1 MQADLLLDLL
11 KGLLNLPDLVILAVV
26 LICMVLGFRRGFF
39 GSLYGLVGKLI
50 ALAAAFFA
58 ARAAAPIVA
67 KWVVTPI
74 VGDIFQNQAALGEAA
89 GLSPAVLAPVLKTVG
104 IAILTH
110 ISAEVCRDAKESGIA
125 AFVETAGAAVALCV
139 ALPLLRAVLDTV
151 TGLL

>member
-1 MQADLLLDLL
+1 MEDIL
-11 KGLLNLPDLVILAVV
+11 KIAAAAVAAAVCAVV
-26 LICMVLGFRRGFF
+26 VKQRAQEV
-39 GSLYGLVGKLI
+39 GLVLS
-50 ALAAAFFA
+50 LAAGALVLTMA
-58 ARAAAPIVA
+58 LGAVESVR
-67 KWVVTPI
+67 
-74 VGDIFQNQAALGEAA
+74 ALGEAA

>member
-1 MQADLLLDLL
+1 MEDIL
-11 KGLLNLPDLVILAVV
+11 KIAAAAVAAAVCAVV
-26 LICMVLGFRRGFF
+26 VKQRALGAVESVR
-39 GSLYGLVGKLI
+39 
-50 ALAAAFFA
+50 ALM
-58 ARAAAPIVA
+58 
-67 KWVVTPI
+67 
-74 VGDIFQNQAALGEAA
+74 DELGEAA

>member
-1 MQADLLLDLL
+1 MEDIL
-11 KGLLNLPDLVILAVV
+11 KIAAAAVAAAVCAVV
-26 LICMVLGFRRGFF
+26 VKQRAQEV
-39 GSLYGLVGKLI
+39 GLVLS
-50 ALAAAFFA
+50 LAAGALVLTMA
-58 ARAAAPIVA
+58 LGAVESVRALM
-67 KWVVTPI
+67 
-74 VGDIFQNQAALGEAA
+74 DELGEAA
-89 GLSPAVLAPVLKTVG
+89 LSLLAPVLKTVG

>member
-1 MQADLLLDLL
+1 MEDIL
-11 KGLLNLPDLVILAVV
+11 KIAAAAVAAAVCAVV
-26 LICMVLGFRRGFF
+26 VKQRAQEV
-39 GSLYGLVGKLI
+39 GLVLS
-50 ALAAAFFA
+50 LAAGALVLTMA
-58 ARAAAPIVA
+58 LGAV
-67 KWVVTPI
+67 
-74 VGDIFQNQAALGEAA
+74 DELGEAA

>member
-1 MQADLLLDLL
+1 MEDIL
-11 KGLLNLPDLVILAVV
+11 KIAAAAVAAAVCAVV
-26 LICMVLGFRRGFF
+26 VKQRAQGAVESVR
-39 GSLYGLVGKLI
+39 
-50 ALAAAFFA
+50 ALM
-58 ARAAAPIVA
+58 
-67 KWVVTPI
+67 
-74 VGDIFQNQAALGEAA
+74 DELGEAA

>member
-1 MQADLLLDLL
+1 MEDIL
-11 KGLLNLPDLVILAVV
+11 KIAAAAVAAAVCAVV
-26 LICMVLGFRRGFF
+26 VKQRAQEV
-39 GSLYGLVGKLI
+39 GL
-50 ALAAAFFA
+50 APLAAGALVLTMA
-58 ARAAAPIVA
+58 LGAVESVRALM
-67 KWVVTPI
+67 
-74 VGDIFQNQAALGEAA
+74 DELGEAA

>member
-1 MQADLLLDLL
+1 MEDIL
-11 KGLLNLPDLVILAVV
+11 KIAAATVAAAVCAVV
-26 LICMVLGFRRGFF
+26 VKQRAQEV
-39 GSLYGLVGKLI
+39 GLVLS
-50 ALAAAFFA
+50 LAAGALVLTMA
-58 ARAAAPIVA
+58 LGAVESVRALM
-67 KWVVTPI
+67 
-74 VGDIFQNQAALGEAA
+74 DELGEAA
-89 GLSPAVLAPVLKTVG
+89 GLSPAVLG

>member
-1 MQADLLLDLL
+1 MEDIL
-11 KGLLNLPDLVILAVV
+11 KIAAAAVAAAVCAVV
-26 LICMVLGFRRGFF
+26 V
-39 GSLYGLVGKLI
+39 K
-50 ALAAAFFA
+50 
-58 ARAAAPIVA
+58 
-67 KWVVTPI
+67 
-74 VGDIFQNQAALGEAA
+74 QLGEAA

>member
-1 MQADLLLDLL
+1 MEDIL
-11 KGLLNLPDLVILAVV
+11 KIAAAAVAAAVCAVV
-26 LICMVLGFRRGFF
+26 VKQRAQEV
-39 GSLYGLVGKLI
+39 GLVLS
-50 ALAAAFFA
+50 LAAGALVLTMA
-58 ARAAAPIVA
+58 LM
-67 KWVVTPI
+67 
-74 VGDIFQNQAALGEAA
+74 DELGEAA